1 MSSSS
6 LIKGGITDVWNSLI
20 SMSIYKE
27 CVVWR
32 TSHLL
37 QRVSIIILM
46 IGEQWTALCEKW
58 YIFFLMVKTS
68 KYGHL
73 DISKVEPI
81 CHLFDYI
88 YLKLHFHEFFSC
100 IRDTLVSIAHISQYQ
115 PPNYLHIEIF
125 WKQNSVVASVQ
136 FKGGSS
142 RARKV
147 QTKWHL
153 FKSRGSNFPKLY
165 FEK

>member
-20 SMSIYKE
+20 SMSIYIKNVWYGEHHISCKE
-27 CVVWR
+27 YQLSFWWLVNNER
-32 TSHLL
+32 
-37 QRVSIIILM
+37 
-46 IGEQWTALCEKW
+46 LCEKW

-81 CHLFDYI
+81 CQLFDHI

-100 IRDTLVSIAHISQYQ
+100 IQDTLISIAHISVST
-115 PPNYLHIEIF
+115 PYLHIEIF
-125 WKQNSVVASVQ
+125 WKQNSVVACVQ